1 MNLQQAFDA
10 GFEAVKA
17 YVDGAIGDFEKR
29 LTVAEKR
36 EPLRG
41 ETGEPG
47 RDGKDGVD
55 GQAGKDGAPGRDGV
69 DGKDGAAGADGKAG
83 PAGSAGAPGRDGKDF
98 DHTQLIVPEDISE
111 MISKAAM
118 VIAESA
124 PITPRVAAPVVVA
137 QPERKRGP
145 TKKTITTRRDADGN
159 LVADVVEE

>member
-83 PAGSAGAPGRDGKDF
+83 PAGSAGTPGRDGKDF

-124 PITPRVAAPVVVA
+124 PITPRFA
-137 QPERKRGP
+137 QSERKRGA
-145 TKKTITTRRDADGN
+145 TKKTITTRRDAAGN
-159 LVADVVEE
+159 LVADVTEQELV